1 MDAVLVDVVQPD
13 FATDQ
18 HQDERPAVV
27 RDVRESALKDARQS
41 AWIVALFRPSIS
53 RDVGD
58 VRRDRDV
65 VCGDCIADNH
75 VLLDE
80 AGSRRHESPTEA
92 GIDRERDL
100 VPIHL

>member
-1 MDAVLVDVVQPD
+1 MDAVLVDVVQPN
-13 FATDQ
+13 FSTDQ

-27 RDVRESALKDARQS
+27 CDVRKSALKDTRQS
-41 AWIVALFRPSIS
+41 AWIVALFRISIS

-58 VRRDRDV
+58 VRSDRRII
-65 VCGDCIADNH
+65 CGDCIADDH

-80 AGSRRHESPTEA
+80 SGTRRRESLPEA

-100 VPIHL
+100 VPVHL